1 VYNGKSDNL
10 KPLSQHTEAR
20 QITMTDEDTRS
31 RLKRAVENLDSLPAM
46 PIIAQKL
53 LALPLNTDE
62 GEEELLKL
70 IGQDPQIYAKLIGM
84 ANSPMMGVSRK
95 ISSVQDAAM
104 LLGLTRVK
112 SVALG
117 IASMANLSQLAPGKY
132 FNPQD
137 LWLHCMTVAMVMRTI
152 AQFMPRTM
160 RPNED
165 QIFLAGLLH
174 DIGFMALHH
183 IDVEASDELQLQV
196 ILQAERPILEIELE
210 TLGITHCFIGS
221 QLAKH
226 WSLPSEI
233 IGAIGYHHPPYV
245 EVVAAK
251 NPLARLINLAEK
263 ILPDFG
269 IAEHTTAE
277 ILEHEWTELGIDLAD
292 VDEICNLANELA
304 VQTSQMTP

>member
-1 VYNGKSDNL
+1 
-10 KPLSQHTEAR
+10 
-20 QITMTDEDTRS
+20 MTDENTRT
-31 RLKRAVENLDSLPAM
+31 RLKRAVASLDSLPAM
-46 PIIAQKL
+46 PVIAQKL
-53 LALPLNTDE
+53 LALPLDTDK
-62 GEEELLKL
+62 GEAELLKL

-95 ISSVQDAAM
+95 IRSVQDAVM

-112 SVALG
+112 SVAIG
-117 IASMANLSQLAPGKY
+117 IASMSNLAKLPPGKY

-152 AQFMPRTM
+152 AQSMPKIA

-183 IDVEASDELQLQV
+183 LDAAASDELHHQLV
-196 ILQAERPILEIELE
+196 LQPKRLILEIELE
-210 TLGITHCFIGS
+210 TLGITHCFIGA

-226 WSLPSEI
+226 WNLPPDLV
-233 IGAIGYHHPPYV
+233 GVIGYHHPPYV
-245 EVVAAK
+245 EEVAAQ
-251 NPLARLINLAEK
+251 NPLVRLVNLAEK

-269 IAEHTTAE
+269 IAEHTGDKIQE
-277 ILEHEWTELGIDLAD
+277 REWTALGIDLAD
-292 VDEICNLANELA
+292 IEEICNLSNELA
-304 VQTSQMTP
+304 VQTAQMSGAV